1 MVVFSGL
8 GFIFRFLPVFL
19 VLYYVTPAEYRNAI
33 LFLGSMVFY
42 AVGEP
47 HFIVLLLFLTV
58 ADWLIGRQIGKKG
71 RAGAVWLFLAILL
84 NGGVLVGC
92 KIASLTVDA
101 SLLPLGLSFYI
112 FKMLSY
118 EADLYR
124 GVIPRSP
131 AFIDAA
137 AYFTMFP
144 QVTEGPIMRYSD
156 GFTDRVGGEL
166 IPGHASH
173 AHRPRHAVPADVVG
187 HSDIVGHG
195 RRVHADG
202 IEDGLICFIIGLSMK
217 VLLADRIEYLWNALS
232 TIGYASIST
241 PLAWMGA
248 YAYTFRLY
256 FDFWG
261 YSMMA
266 AGVGMMLG
274 FPFVRNFAHPYAS
287 PNITSF
293 YRDWHVT
300 LGAWFRD
307 YLYIPL
313 GGSRGG
319 TGRTIFNLFLVWLV
333 TGLWHGGTLNYVIWG
348 LVLFALIVWEK
359 FAVRGLLRRF
369 PFLGHLH
376 VFLFIPLTW
385 VIFAIPDL
393 TQLRREVRE
402 ADMATLS
409 CFRSAVRPGGVGVV
423 LEAPEAPGDACTA
436 ARSVLDVGLR
446 QREQRVERVHV
457 FQLLRTYEESFS
469 QIIPWDAAHSA
480 CAAGRDF
487 GGAVPGADDSGH
499 RWNL

>member
-47 HFIVLLLFLTV
+47 HFVVLLLFLTV
-58 ADWLIGRQIGKKG
+58 ADWLIGRLIGKRG
-71 RAGAVWLFLAILL
+71 RAGTVWLFLAILL
-84 NGGVLVGC
+84 NGGVLIGC

-101 SLLPLGLSFYI
+101 TLLPLGLSFYI

-166 IPGHASH
+166 MPGHASH

-300 LGAWFRD
+300 LGA
-307 YLYIPL
+307 
-313 GGSRGG
+313 
-319 TGRTIFNLFLVWLV
+319 
-333 TGLWHGGTLNYVIWG
+333 
-348 LVLFALIVWEK
+348 
-359 FAVRGLLRRF
+359 
-369 PFLGHLH
+369 
-376 VFLFIPLTW
+376 
-385 VIFAIPDL
+385 
-393 TQLRREVRE
+393 
-402 ADMATLS
+402 
-409 CFRSAVRPGGVGVV
+409 
-423 LEAPEAPGDACTA
+423 
-436 ARSVLDVGLR
+436 
-446 QREQRVERVHV
+446 
-457 FQLLRTYEESFS
+457 
-469 QIIPWDAAHSA
+469 
-480 CAAGRDF
+480 
-487 GGAVPGADDSGH
+487 
-499 RWNL
+499 

>member
-19 VLYYVTPAEYRNAI
+19 ILYYVTPAEYRNAI

-393 TQLRREVRE
+393 AQLRIYFGRLFPFLAHARAAGMESGDFVKY
-402 ADMATLS
+402 AKLTWPL
-409 CFRSAVRPGGVGVV
+409 FLTSAVLCVPAVSEWFWKHRKHPAMLV
-423 LEAPEAPGDACTA
+423 LLLALFWM
-436 ARSVLDVGLR
+436 SVYVSANSGSNA
-446 QREQRVERVHV
+446 
-457 FQLLRTYEESFS
+457 FMYFS
-469 QIIPWDAAHSA
+469 Y
-480 CAAGRDF
+480 
-487 GGAVPGADDSGH
+487 
-499 RWNL
+499 